1 MRTVWK
7 YQLQEGS
14 HNVLEV
20 PKGARFLSIVKQ
32 LDQPVLY
39 ALVNPKESE
48 VEHWGI
54 SAVGTGQPLPD
65 DMESRWEFL
74 STVVTFEGTLVWHC
88 WKLKYE

>member
-1 MRTVWK
+1 MRTIWK
-7 YQLQEGS
+7 YQLQEGL

-20 PKGARFLSIVKQ
+20 PKGARFLSIARR
-32 LDQPVLY
+32 LDQPILY

-48 VEHWGI
+48 VEHWSI
-54 SAVGTGQPLPD
+54 YVVGTGNPLPD

-74 STVVTFEGTLVWHC
+74 STVVTFEGRLVWHC